1 LRQKTNLKFRETQ
14 MRSSMQSL
22 ISLVKTYKHK
32 EREDKLY
39 EQNLMQH
46 LEHLEEEY
54 KEYVVAGKV
63 LEAVKPEFTRQEY
76 SNVSNQL
83 EEIQN
88 QIDLVKKTSEHKLA
102 GGLRLTDDQFTPY
115 DVLEQKFTEDMQTV
129 QTETARKMLHRL
141 FKKTVYENVEMQ
153 TIPDD
158 TPQLY
163 AELTEKHEKLME
175 DYAKLQVQ
183 CRQVSD
189 KQASSESLIKA
200 IKEKLQITIEN
211 LKNTSDSL
219 KSSEQ
224 EKDKL
229 RSSFDEQKVK
239 V

>member
-1 LRQKTNLKFRETQ
+1 
-14 MRSSMQSL
+14 
-22 ISLVKTYKHK
+22 
-32 EREDKLY
+32 
-39 EQNLMQH
+39 
-46 LEHLEEEY
+46 
-54 KEYVVAGKV
+54 
-63 LEAVKPEFTRQEY
+63 
-76 SNVSNQL
+76 
-83 EEIQN
+83 
-88 QIDLVKKTSEHKLA
+88 
-102 GGLRLTDDQFTPY
+102 
-115 DVLEQKFTEDMQTV
+115 
-129 QTETARKMLHRL
+129 
-141 FKKTVYENVEMQ
+141 MQ

-183 CRQVSD
+183 CRQVTD

-211 LKNTSDSL
+211 LKNASDSL

-229 RSSFDEQKVK
+229 KSSFDEQKVK